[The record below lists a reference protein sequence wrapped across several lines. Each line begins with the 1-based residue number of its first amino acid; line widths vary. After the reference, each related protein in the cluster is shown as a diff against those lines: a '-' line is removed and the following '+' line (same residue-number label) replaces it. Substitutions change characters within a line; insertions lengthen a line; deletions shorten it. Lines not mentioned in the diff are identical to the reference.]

1 MVLRRES
8 ELGRTGLEPGLR
20 ASNPLILLGFHVH
33 QACVPCVC
41 GAAYSIATPNGPTYV
56 VEAREKTAMDL
67 LKFLLIAAAA
77 SFSYFLPAIV
87 AGRRKHHQENA
98 IIVLNIFLGWT
109 GLGWIGALVWAF
121 TAIDSEKLS
130 R

>member
-1 MVLRRES
+1 
-8 ELGRTGLEPGLR
+8 
-20 ASNPLILLGFHVH
+20 
-33 QACVPCVC
+33 
-41 GAAYSIATPNGPTYV
+41 V
-56 VEAREKTAMDL
+56 VEEREKAAMDL
-67 LKFLLIAAAA
+67 IHFFLIAAVA

-121 TAIDSEKLS
+121 TAVEPDKQ
-130 R
+130 RA